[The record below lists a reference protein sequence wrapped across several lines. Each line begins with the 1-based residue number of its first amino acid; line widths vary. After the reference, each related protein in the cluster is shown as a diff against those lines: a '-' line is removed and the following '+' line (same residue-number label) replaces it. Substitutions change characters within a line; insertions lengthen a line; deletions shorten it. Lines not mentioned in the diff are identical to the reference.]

1 VLGTGH
7 AGLPAERLVEAYRRM
22 ALIRVFE
29 ERVSDLYRDG
39 EVPGFVHLS
48 IGQEASAAGA
58 CLPRGIRDS
67 AGPVFVERVTYRW
80 HGHCEGDPERYR
92 SRYEVTAVLTSLC
105 ARV

>member
-1 VLGTGH
+1 MLGAGH

-58 CLPRGIRDS
+58 CAARDS
-67 AGPVFVERVTYRW
+67 RQCRAGLRGARHLPV
-80 HGHCEGDPERYR
+80 
-92 SRYEVTAVLTSLC
+92 
-105 ARV
+105 ARAL